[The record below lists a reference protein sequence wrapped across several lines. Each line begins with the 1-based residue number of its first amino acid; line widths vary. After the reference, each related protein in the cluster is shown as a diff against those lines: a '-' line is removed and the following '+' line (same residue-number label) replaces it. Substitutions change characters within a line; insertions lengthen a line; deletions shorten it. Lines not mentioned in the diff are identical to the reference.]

1 MRQFLGSF
9 AIGLIFGLGLVIS
22 IMINPLKV
30 LSFLDV
36 AGDWDPSLALVMGSA
51 LFVTWVGYRFV
62 LRRPAPVLAPSFSLP
77 TKRDIDMRLV
87 GGAAIFGFGWGMV
100 GFCPGPAITALAV
113 GEIQVLYFGI
123 AMIMGM
129 VITRWLLALSDRAK
143 QPA

>member
-87 GGAAIFGFGWGMV
+87 GGAAIFGIGWGMV

-113 GEIQVLYFGI
+113 GESQVLYFGI